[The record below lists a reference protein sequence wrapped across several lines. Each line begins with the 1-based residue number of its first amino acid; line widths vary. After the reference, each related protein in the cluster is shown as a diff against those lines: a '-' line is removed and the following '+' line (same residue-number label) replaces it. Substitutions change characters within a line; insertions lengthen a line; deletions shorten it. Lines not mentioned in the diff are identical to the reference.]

1 MRRVACVAVVCALC
15 VGMVGCAGMAR
26 APVMPPPAGVFTS
39 YKAPLDVDFDKTS
52 LGSKVGRAKTTTI
65 LGLVSTGDAST
76 QAAAMNGGIQ
86 VIHHADYEM
95 FNLLGIVSSYTTI
108 VYGD

>member
-1 MRRVACVAVVCALC
+1 MKSVAGLIVACALC
-15 VGMVGCAGMAR
+15 VVMTGCAGFAR
-26 APVMPPPAGVFTS
+26 APVMPPPAAVFTHF
-39 YKAPLDVDFDKTS
+39 KAPLDVDFDKTTM
-52 LGSKVGRAKTTTI
+52 GTKVGRAKTTAI

-95 FNLLGIVSSYTTI
+95 FNLLGIVSSFTTI
-108 VYGD
+108 VYGE